1 LALEYS
7 LDIQARIPMAL
18 SSIHNFIC
26 THKPGEEPL
35 PGNPD
40 IPPGDNS
47 DEDLNPVATEQ
58 EDVDVR
64 RDKIAQDMWDHYQ
77 HVCEE
82 WGMDTD
88 ESGSDEDDDEEH
100 SSGSND
106 D

>member
-7 LDIQARIPMAL
+7 LDIQARIPVAL

-26 THKPGEEPL
+26 THEPGEEPL